1 MREVEKRMITVTK
14 IPTAQKKTL
23 NAERLKRKLKFM
35 TISAVRCFTSSAN
48 IASQTRK
55 AVVMVLNEQQRKKLL
70 QPLLDKGWRMVE
82 DRDAIQKNL
91 QFKNFNETFG
101 FMTQV
106 AMYAEKWIIIQN
118 GSIYIIRLD
127 IEVTLSS
134 HDVNG
139 LSEKDI
145 KLACFIEELSTQ

>member
-1 MREVEKRMITVTK
+1 MQNGKNTDCSEENVERGTWMNGIRS
-14 IPTAQKKTL
+14 IL
-23 NAERLKRKLKFM
+23 N
-35 TISAVRCFTSSAN
+35 SSSAN

-106 AMYAEKWIIIQN
+106 AMYAEKMDHHPEWFN
-118 GSIYIIRLD
+118 IYNK